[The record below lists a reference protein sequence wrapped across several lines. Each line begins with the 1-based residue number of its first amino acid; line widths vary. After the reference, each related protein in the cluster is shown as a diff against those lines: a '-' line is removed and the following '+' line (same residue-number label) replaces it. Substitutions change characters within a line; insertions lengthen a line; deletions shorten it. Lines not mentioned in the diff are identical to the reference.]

1 MQNGTR
7 KGGSVP
13 AYQIM
18 RSSPGLE
25 DIWQLHWSYSGGIEH
40 NPAGVFIANVDDAG
54 GDRQRADVTTGTTR
68 GNPPAA
74 ASGGQAPPAQG
85 AVSQPAHSPAYYL
98 KISAQDDGSFTVTNT
113 RNGFTKTYPR
123 RRTT

>member
-7 KGGSVP
+7 KGGSVA

-25 DIWQLHWSYSGGIEH
+25 DIWQLHWSYSGAIEH
-40 NPAGVFIANVDDAG
+40 NPAGVFIANVDDPAVIANVLTSPPG
-54 GDRQRADVTTGTTR
+54 QRA

-74 ASGGQAPPAQG
+74 ASGGQAAPQG

-113 RNGFTKTYPR
+113 RNGFSKTYPR